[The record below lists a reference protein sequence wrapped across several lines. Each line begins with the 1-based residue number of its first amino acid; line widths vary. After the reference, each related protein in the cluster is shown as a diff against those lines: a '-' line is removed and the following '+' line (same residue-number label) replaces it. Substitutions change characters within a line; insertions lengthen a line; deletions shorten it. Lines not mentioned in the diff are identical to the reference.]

1 MYMQGI
7 KKTTLNIFDD
17 KRSYLNNTKSI
28 PWN

>member
-7 KKTTLNIFDD
+7 RKTTLNIFDD
-17 KRSYLNNTKSI
+17 KRTYLDNITSI